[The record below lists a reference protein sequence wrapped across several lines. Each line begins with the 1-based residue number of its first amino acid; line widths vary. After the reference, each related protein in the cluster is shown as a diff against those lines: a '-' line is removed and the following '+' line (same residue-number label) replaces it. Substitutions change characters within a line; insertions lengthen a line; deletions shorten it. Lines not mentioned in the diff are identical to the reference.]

1 MIEIITLAFIVLMV
15 YLNVISTIHLVG
27 SNMYSTGQKG
37 IQLALIWLIPII
49 GAVIVLAFLTEE
61 PSAEKKVP
69 GSFSSAN
76 ASESGNMGGFGGGG
90 GMGGFGGG
98 GE

>member
-15 YLNVISTIHLVG
+15 YLNIVSTILVG

-49 GAVIVLAFLTEE
+49 GAVIVLALFTEE

-69 GSFSSAN
+69 GSFSSTN

-90 GMGGFGGG
+90 
-98 GE
+98 E

>member
-27 SNMYSTGQKG
+27 SNMYSEGQQMA
-37 IQLALIWLIPII
+37 QLTLIWLIPII
-49 GAVIVLAFLTEE
+49 GAVTVLGFLMEE
-61 PSAEKKVP
+61 PGTEKKVP
-69 GSFSSAN
+69 GSFSSTN

-90 GMGGFGGG
+90 G